1 MFTRRPSGSLAA
13 LGLGLVLTGCLPA
26 HQSATS
32 ALPLSADPQTR
43 QLAAMKD
50 DLDSVSTRPPG
61 TVVVTQARSGPLEL
75 QGLGFAQI
83 SRQPGKS
90 LNQRRILAIRAARL
104 EAMRDLTEQV
114 HGLRISGQTTVRD
127 AVVHDDVL
135 RGVVDGEI
143 RGARTVR
150 ITPKGSDS
158 FEVILALSPD
168 TVRYIARAAR
178 GH

>member
-1 MFTRRPSGSLAA
+1 MSTRRIAGPSSL
-13 LGLGLVLTGCLPA
+13 LGLVLLAAGCMPM
-26 HQSATS
+26 HQPATS
-32 ALPLSADPQTR
+32 ALPIGADPQTR

-50 DLDSVSTRPPG
+50 DLDSVSPRPG
-61 TVVVTQARSGPLEL
+61 TATVVSQARSVVVEL
-75 QGLGFAQI
+75 QGLGFAQVA
-83 SRQPGKS
+83 RQPGKS
-90 LNQRRILAIRAARL
+90 LNQKRILAIRAARL
-104 EAMRDLTEQV
+104 DAMRDLTEQV
-114 HGLRISGQTTVRD
+114 HGLHVSGQTTVRD

-158 FEVILALSPD
+158 FEVVLALSPD

-178 GH
+178 R

>member
-1 MFTRRPSGSLAA
+1 MSSRRNTGPLAI
-13 LGLGLVLTGCLPA
+13 LGLGMLLSGCLPT

-32 ALPLSADPQTR
+32 ALPLNADPQTR

-50 DLDSVSTRPPG
+50 DLDGVSARPE
-61 TVVVTQARSGPLEL
+61 TTTVVTQARSGVVEL
-75 QGLGFAQI
+75 QGLGFAQVA
-83 SRQPGKS
+83 RQPGKS
-90 LNQRRILAIRAARL
+90 LNQKRILAIRAARL

-114 HGLRISGQTTVRD
+114 HGLHVSGRTTVRD

-158 FEVILALSPD
+158 FEVVLALSPD

-178 GH
+178 RH